1 MPNTTRKIE
10 TPRQAILRAAV
21 EKYGP
26 GAQQMKAIEELGEL
40 IRALARADD
49 PDNIAE
55 EMADVEIML
64 GQLRIIL
71 GNDADVERWKVKK
84 LQRLSI
90 TENLPAVDA
99 VPVVHGRWNVI
110 LNPFWDAE
118 CSECGY
124 AKKTGWEWGFCPNC
138 GAKMDGERRDES

>member
-1 MPNTTRKIE
+1 MNTIKRTDRPI

-21 EKYGP
+21 EKYGS
-26 GAQQMKAIEELGEL
+26 GAQQMKTIEELGEL
-40 IRALARADD
+40 IRALARAND

-84 LQRLSI
+84 LQRLNRRLHAA
-90 TENLPAVDA
+90 E
-99 VPVVHGRWNVI
+99 VV
-110 LNPFWDAE
+110 E
-118 CSECGY
+118 
-124 AKKTGWEWGFCPNC
+124 
-138 GAKMDGERRDES
+138 

>member
-1 MPNTTRKIE
+1 VNTTRKIE

-26 GAQQMKAIEELGEL
+26 GAQQMKAIEELSEL
-40 IRALARADD
+40 IRAIARADD

-64 GQLRIIL
+64 AQLRIIL

-84 LQRLSI
+84 LQRLNRRLHAA
-90 TENLPAVDA
+90 E
-99 VPVVHGRWNVI
+99 VV
-110 LNPFWDAE
+110 E
-118 CSECGY
+118 
-124 AKKTGWEWGFCPNC
+124 
-138 GAKMDGERRDES
+138 

>member
-1 MPNTTRKIE
+1 VNTIKRTEKTI

-26 GAQQMKAIEELGEL
+26 GAQRLKAIEELSEL

-49 PDNIAE
+49 PENIAE

-64 GQLRIIL
+64 AQLRIIL

-84 LQRLSI
+84 LQRLNRRLHAA
-90 TENLPAVDA
+90 E
-99 VPVVHGRWNVI
+99 VV
-110 LNPFWDAE
+110 E
-118 CSECGY
+118 
-124 AKKTGWEWGFCPNC
+124 
-138 GAKMDGERRDES
+138 

>member
-1 MPNTTRKIE
+1 MRTTTRRIE

-26 GAQQMKAIEELGEL
+26 GEQQMKTIEELSEL
-40 IRALARADD
+40 IRAIARADD

-84 LQRLSI
+84 LQRLNRRLHAA
-90 TENLPAVDA
+90 E
-99 VPVVHGRWNVI
+99 VV
-110 LNPFWDAE
+110 E
-118 CSECGY
+118 
-124 AKKTGWEWGFCPNC
+124 
-138 GAKMDGERRDES
+138 

>member
-1 MPNTTRKIE
+1 MDKVRQKPI

-40 IRALARADD
+40 IRAIARADD

-64 GQLRIIL
+64 AQLRIIL
-71 GNDADVERWKVKK
+71 GNDADIERWKVKK
-84 LQRLSI
+84 LQRLNRRLHAA
-90 TENLPAVDA
+90 E
-99 VPVVHGRWNVI
+99 VV
-110 LNPFWDAE
+110 E
-118 CSECGY
+118 
-124 AKKTGWEWGFCPNC
+124 
-138 GAKMDGERRDES
+138 

>member
-1 MPNTTRKIE
+1 MPNTTKKIE

-21 EKYGP
+21 EKYGS

-71 GNDADVERWKVKK
+71 GNDTDVERWKVKK
-84 LQRLSI
+84 LQRLNRRLHAA
-90 TENLPAVDA
+90 E
-99 VPVVHGRWNVI
+99 VV
-110 LNPFWDAE
+110 
-118 CSECGY
+118 
-124 AKKTGWEWGFCPNC
+124 K
-138 GAKMDGERRDES
+138 

>member
-1 MPNTTRKIE
+1 
-10 TPRQAILRAAV
+10 
-21 EKYGP
+21 
-26 GAQQMKAIEELGEL
+26 MKAIEELGEL

-84 LQRLSI
+84 LQRLNRRLHAA
-90 TENLPAVDA
+90 E
-99 VPVVHGRWNVI
+99 VV
-110 LNPFWDAE
+110 E
-118 CSECGY
+118 
-124 AKKTGWEWGFCPNC
+124 
-138 GAKMDGERRDES
+138 

>member
-1 MPNTTRKIE
+1 MKKVKN
-10 TPRQAILRAAV
+10 AILRAAV

-26 GAQQMKAIEELGEL
+26 GAQRMKAIEELGEL

-71 GNDADVERWKVKK
+71 GNDADVERWTAKK
-84 LQRLSI
+84 LQRLNQRLHAA
-90 TENLPAVDA
+90 E
-99 VPVVHGRWNVI
+99 VV
-110 LNPFWDAE
+110 E
-118 CSECGY
+118 
-124 AKKTGWEWGFCPNC
+124 
-138 GAKMDGERRDES
+138 

>member
-1 MPNTTRKIE
+1 MPNTTKKIE

-21 EKYGP
+21 EKYGS

-64 GQLRIIL
+64 AQLRIIL
-71 GNDADVERWKVKK
+71 GNDADIERWKVKK
-84 LQRLSI
+84 LQRLNRRLHAA
-90 TENLPAVDA
+90 E
-99 VPVVHGRWNVI
+99 VV
-110 LNPFWDAE
+110 E
-118 CSECGY
+118 
-124 AKKTGWEWGFCPNC
+124 
-138 GAKMDGERRDES
+138 

>member
-1 MPNTTRKIE
+1 MNKVKN
-10 TPRQAILRAAV
+10 AILRAAV

-26 GAQQMKAIEELGEL
+26 GAQRMKAIEELGEL

-71 GNDADVERWKVKK
+71 GNDADVERWTAKK
-84 LQRLSI
+84 LQRLNQRLHAA
-90 TENLPAVDA
+90 E
-99 VPVVHGRWNVI
+99 VV
-110 LNPFWDAE
+110 E
-118 CSECGY
+118 
-124 AKKTGWEWGFCPNC
+124 
-138 GAKMDGERRDES
+138 

>member
-10 TPRQAILRAAV
+10 TPRQAILREAV

-49 PDNIAE
+49 PENIAE

-64 GQLRIIL
+64 AQLRIIL

-84 LQRLSI
+84 LQRL
-90 TENLPAVDA
+90 NRRLHA
-99 VPVVHGRWNVI
+99 
-110 LNPFWDAE
+110 AE
-118 CSECGY
+118 VAE
-124 AKKTGWEWGFCPNC
+124 
-138 GAKMDGERRDES
+138 

>member
-1 MPNTTRKIE
+1 MNTTRKIE

-26 GAQQMKAIEELGEL
+26 GAQQMKAIEELSEL
-40 IRALARADD
+40 IRAIARADD

-64 GQLRIIL
+64 AQLRIIL

-84 LQRLSI
+84 LQRLNRRLHAA
-90 TENLPAVDA
+90 E
-99 VPVVHGRWNVI
+99 VV
-110 LNPFWDAE
+110 E
-118 CSECGY
+118 
-124 AKKTGWEWGFCPNC
+124 
-138 GAKMDGERRDES
+138 

>member
-1 MPNTTRKIE
+1 MNNTRKK
-10 TPRQAILRAAV
+10 ILRAAV
-21 EKYGP
+21 EKYGQ
-26 GAQQMKAIEELGEL
+26 GGQRMKAIEELGEL

-84 LQRLSI
+84 LQRLNQRLHAA
-90 TENLPAVDA
+90 E
-99 VPVVHGRWNVI
+99 VV
-110 LNPFWDAE
+110 E
-118 CSECGY
+118 
-124 AKKTGWEWGFCPNC
+124 
-138 GAKMDGERRDES
+138 

>member
-1 MPNTTRKIE
+1 MNNVKN
-10 TPRQAILRAAV
+10 AILRAAV

-26 GAQQMKAIEELGEL
+26 GAQWMKAIEELGEL

-71 GNDADVERWKVKK
+71 GNDADVERWKAKK
-84 LQRLSI
+84 LQRLNQRLHAA
-90 TENLPAVDA
+90 E
-99 VPVVHGRWNVI
+99 VV
-110 LNPFWDAE
+110 E
-118 CSECGY
+118 
-124 AKKTGWEWGFCPNC
+124 
-138 GAKMDGERRDES
+138 